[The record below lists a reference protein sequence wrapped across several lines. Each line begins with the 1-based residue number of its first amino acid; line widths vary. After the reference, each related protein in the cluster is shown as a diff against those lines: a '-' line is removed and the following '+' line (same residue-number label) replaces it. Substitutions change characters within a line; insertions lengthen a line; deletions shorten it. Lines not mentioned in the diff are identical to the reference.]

1 MELSN
6 GEGKKKK
13 GHQHRQPKGVP
24 SVLVKHIFSSHNTT
38 SPSLQ
43 CTSRPRG
50 KGHLL
55 RDGHCGENKK
65 LETLTF
71 S

>member
-13 GHQHRQPKGVP
+13 GHQHGQQEGLP

-38 SPSLQ
+38 SPSLH